1 MKVVNTFISDQK
13 IPEYTFVALHQL
25 RKTNPEIEIDFICKD
40 IGPYGSFFDN
50 RRINWVPQDSIKS
63 DLINEFNSLSW
74 LKTWGTPN
82 TSHQSP
88 EYFFHRAMERI
99 YYLEAYLSQ
108 GNLSG
113 VYHTEN
119 DVLIYGDLYDLDE
132 TVSSTKK
139 IWLTPMGDCQTTFAF
154 VYIPTAEQLTGVCKE
169 FNSLLEYGDDFLKYT
184 YHLDMV
190 NEMSLL
196 HVLSLQGHFNKFP
209 ILPDAKHRY
218 VFDPGSYGQYLG
230 GTNNGHTPG
239 FTDHKHI
246 IGREIIGENI
256 TPHFDEEHKKPF
268 VFKQPL
274 QAAEAFVQPSPE
286 KYELFNLHVHSKKLE
301 KFV

>member
-1 MKVVNTFISDQK
+1 
-13 IPEYTFVALHQL
+13 
-25 RKTNPEIEIDFICKD
+25 
-40 IGPYGSFFDN
+40 
-50 RRINWVPQDSIKS
+50 
-63 DLINEFNSLSW
+63 
-74 LKTWGTPN
+74 
-82 TSHQSP
+82 
-88 EYFFHRAMERI
+88 
-99 YYLEAYLSQ
+99 
-108 GNLSG
+108 
-113 VYHTEN
+113 
-119 DVLIYGDLYDLDE
+119 
-132 TVSSTKK
+132 
-139 IWLTPMGDCQTTFAF
+139 
-154 VYIPTAEQLTGVCKE
+154 
-169 FNSLLEYGDDFLKYT
+169 
-184 YHLDMV
+184 MV

-256 TPHFDEEHKKPF
+256 TPHFNEEHKKPF